1 MNITKTYITQNDCFQ
16 AGRTIVPKG
25 IMVHSTATP
34 GIMAEEWYNRWNK
47 PNIEKAVHAF
57 VDDRMVCQHLPWNHR
72 AWHAGDSANNTHIAF
87 ELCEPADWQT
97 NGDYFAA
104 CYQNGVQLAAYLC
117 KQYALTPQEIVSHK
131 EGYRLGIASNHGD
144 PDHWWRHFGY
154 TMEQFRRDVA
164 AVLAGQSVTVT
175 VTVTPPTL
183 RSGDEGEAVKALQ
196 QRLNDLRERLALNFE
211 PLLTDGIFG
220 ANTRKGVVSFQTARN
235 LVPDGIV
242 GVLTHAA
249 LAVDYGDL
257 NGDGAVTAADALTVL
272 RYTVGKT
279 QLTADQIKA
288 GDLTADGKVNAPD
301 AAKILKRTVGK

>member
-1 MNITKTYITQNDCFQ
+1 MNITQTYITKNDCFQ

-34 GIMAEEWYNRWNK
+34 GIMAEAWYNRWNK

-97 NGDYFAA
+97 DRAYFAA

-117 KQYALTPQEIVSHK
+117 KQYALKPKDIVSHK
-131 EGYRLGIASNHGD
+131 EGYGLGIASNHGD
-144 PDHWWRHFGY
+144 PEHWWRHFGY

-164 AVLAGQSVTVT
+164 AVLAGQSVTVA

-183 RSGDEGEAVKALQ
+183 QAGDKGESVKVLQ
-196 QRLNDLRERLALNFE
+196 QQLNEMRKRLALDFD

-220 ANTRKGVVSFQTARN
+220 ANTRQGVLAFQAARK
-235 LVPDGIV
+235 LAADGIV

-249 LAVDYGDL
+249 LAVAYGDL
-257 NGDGAVTAADALTVL
+257 NRDGQVPAADALTVL
-272 RYTVGKT
+272 QHSVGKVR
-279 QLTADQIKA
+279 LTADQITA
-288 GDLTADGKVNAPD
+288 GDLNADGKVNAAD
-301 AAKILKRTVGK
+301 AAEILKRTVGK